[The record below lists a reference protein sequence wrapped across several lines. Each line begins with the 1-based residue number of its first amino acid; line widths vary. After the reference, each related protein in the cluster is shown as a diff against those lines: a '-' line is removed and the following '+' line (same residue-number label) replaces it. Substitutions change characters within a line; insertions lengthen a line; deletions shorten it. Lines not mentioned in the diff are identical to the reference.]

1 MRTFAKIA
9 LVVAAVAVTVAVV
22 AQQPQPTRRGSQ
34 EEKIAVKVT
43 PEMIRHSR
51 IVETL
56 YFVGTAYSI
65 GVLVLLLLSGASR
78 RMRDLAAAL
87 TKKKFLAA
95 MIYIVF
101 FVLATTILELPLTYY
116 AGFVVPHQF
125 DLTDQTLGGW
135 LTDEVKGLIIGL
147 VLSAVIGALA
157 LFGIRKFKRWW
168 LVLWVGTIPIILLL
182 VVVQPVI
189 LDPVFNKFEPLKN
202 QHLKQQL
209 LTLASRAGI
218 EGGDVYQVDKSKQTK
233 TMNAYVNGI
242 GPTKRIVMW
251 DTLLAK
257 MTEEEVLVVMGHE
270 MGHYVMLHMWK
281 GLAFFL
287 MLAFVVYYYG
297 QGIHDRG
304 IARWGRKWG
313 ITEPGDPASV
323 PWLLLIVSVIGF
335 LLSPIVAGFSRH
347 LEHNADIFSLEM
359 THLNEPMARA
369 FVKLAEDSKRDPN
382 PHPFIEFWRY
392 SHPAIAKRIE
402 FSLSYKPWEKG
413 EPNKLWK
420 QR

>member
-1 MRTFAKIA
+1 
-9 LVVAAVAVTVAVV
+9 
-22 AQQPQPTRRGSQ
+22 
-34 EEKIAVKVT
+34 
-43 PEMIRHSR
+43 
-51 IVETL
+51 
-56 YFVGTAYSI
+56 
-65 GVLVLLLLSGASR
+65 
-78 RMRDLAAAL
+78 
-87 TKKKFLAA
+87 
-95 MIYIVF
+95 
-101 FVLATTILELPLTYY
+101 
-116 AGFVVPHQF
+116 
-125 DLTDQTLGGW
+125 
-135 LTDEVKGLIIGL
+135 
-147 VLSAVIGALA
+147 
-157 LFGIRKFKRWW
+157 
-168 LVLWVGTIPIILLL
+168 
-182 VVVQPVI
+182 
-189 LDPVFNKFEPLKN
+189 
-202 QHLKQQL
+202 
-209 LTLASRAGI
+209 
-218 EGGDVYQVDKSKQTK
+218 
-233 TMNAYVNGI
+233 
-242 GPTKRIVMW
+242 MW

-257 MTEEEVLVVMGHE
+257 MTEEEVLAVMGHE

-304 IARWGRKWG
+304 IARWGQKWG
-313 ITEPGDPASV
+313 ITGPGDPASV

-335 LLSPIVAGFSRH
+335 LLSPVVAGFSRH